1 MPQIDQS
8 LFVNERAAKYKRHE
22 LIPLFMKADT
32 LSLDT
37 ETCDLEQKEFGPGHF
52 RSDCYML
59 GASLSTGN
67 FSCYLNMDPNTTSS
81 EEIRKNKSIFISSIK
96 IRKTKNWSK
105 HSL

>member
-8 LFVNERAAKYKRHE
+8 LYVNERAGKYKRHE
-22 LIPLFMKADT
+22 LIPLFMKADI

-59 GASLSTGN
+59 GASLDTGN

-81 EEIRKNKSIFISSIK
+81 NEIRKNKVFFVSSIE
-96 IRKTKNWSK
+96 T
-105 HSL
+105 